1 MLFWKRR
8 KNCPDIQMSCCVALQ
23 RAVRE
28 RVCWPTPRTGAA
40 CTASSSWPS
49 HPSSPLAD
57 WRRLSHLQ
65 MTSSHVDIRLM
76 LLTSSKRGCRDSYSY
91 SERLEALQ
99 ETRFIGRGSS
109 ALGQVRQA
117 SGSRIGH
124 CGGVAA
130 RGRPDARRSFGCT
143 HPEIPQQPTRLLGV
157 ASAALSFALPPS
169 HPILTQLAGVHS
181 SSPDTLDLDF
191 SAW

>member
-1 MLFWKRR
+1 MSRY
-8 KNCPDIQMSCCVALQ
+8 PDVVLCCSPTSGK
-23 RAVRE
+23 RE

-49 HPSSPLAD
+49 HLSSPLAD

-99 ETRFIGRGSS
+99 KTRFIGRG
-109 ALGQVRQA
+109 LR
-117 SGSRIGH
+117 H
-124 CGGVAA
+124 WA
-130 RGRPDARRSFGCT
+130 RFGRPAG
-143 HPEIPQQPTRLLGV
+143 PELGTAV
-157 ASAALSFALPPS
+157 VWPLEGVRMLAVPSAALIQRFHSSRRAFWGWLLLPS
-169 HPILTQLAGVHS
+169 HSHSLHLTQCLPNSLPFTHHHQI
-181 SSPDTLDLDF
+181 P
-191 SAW
+191 